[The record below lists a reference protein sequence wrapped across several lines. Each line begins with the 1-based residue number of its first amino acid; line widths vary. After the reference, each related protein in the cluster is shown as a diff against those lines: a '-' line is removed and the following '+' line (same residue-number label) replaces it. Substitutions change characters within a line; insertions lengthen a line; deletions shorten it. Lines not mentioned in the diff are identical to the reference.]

1 MSHGGNPEA
10 GTNPWIGTD
19 GTGLAIASPS
29 GPDTWVVPVNDNF
42 TVAMTWELTGNLAIW
57 LSKFK
62 FDYTVTYTFAGLGN
76 AQTSPVV
83 AVNHGPNTAAQQKK
97 HYVILVSM
105 DGLRYDYAERYNA
118 STFAC
123 ASRKLTSTHAAF
135 LPAKVSVESV
145 KAQPSAA

>member
-19 GTGLAIASPS
+19 GTGLAITSPS
-29 GPDTWVVPVNDNF
+29 GPDSWVVPVTDNF

-76 AQTSPVV
+76 ADGPQLAVTHKTVPAQTVYGPPVTTV
-83 AVNHGPNTAAQQKK
+83 TVPAHSLPVGKYEVLAT
-97 HYVILVSM
+97 V
-105 DGLRYDYAERYNA
+105 
-118 STFAC
+118 TFENN
-123 ASRKLTSTHAAF
+123 
-135 LPAKVSVESV
+135 P
-145 KAQPSAA
+145 PISAYIEIPVLDVYQD